1 MTTPAPTVLWKPNPG
16 PQTRFLAS
24 SCYEV
29 MYGGQ
34 AGGGKSESLL
44 VAPLRWVHHPRFRGI
59 LFRKTFADIQRSLG
73 ERSEALY
80 SQAFPGA
87 VYNRSSYTWTFPSGA
102 KIYLSYLANDG
113 DALQHKSQEY
123 QFVGFDELTTFTRK
137 QYTYLQSRL
146 RSSHGIPIRI
156 RSATN
161 PGDQGHE
168 WVFKR
173 FRAWLDP
180 EYLNPAKGGEV
191 RYFAKRD
198 NTDEEIEV
206 PSTHPGARARQFV
219 PATIADNPI
228 LLRNDPG
235 YLSRLD
241 ELDPVERARLKH
253 GNWLVKPGR
262 GKYFQRSKVTILAE
276 RPNDILSTVRYWDFA
291 ATEKKLE
298 KDDPDFTAGVRMSMR
313 KNGRVLV
320 EHCSQY
326 RGEPTIVEAR
336 TVQTAETD
344 GKLIRVGIEQ
354 DPGQAGKFQAA
365 YYSRL
370 LHGYR
375 VETFSPSGD
384 KLTRFGPFS
393 AQVENGNVD
402 VLAGP
407 WVDNWFDELEQFPE
421 GAHDDQVDATSGAYM
436 MLCEKRNPM
445 LDLLLSRTQ

>member
-1 MTTPAPTVLWKPNPG
+1 
-16 PQTRFLAS
+16 
-24 SCYEV
+24 

-44 VAPLRWVHHPRFRGI
+44 VAPLRWVHLKNFRAI
-59 LFRKTFADIQRSLG
+59 LFRNTFDDIEKSLG

-80 SQAFPGA
+80 PEAFPGA
-87 VYNRSSYTWTFPSGA
+87 QYNRAKHTWTFPSGA
-102 KIYLSYLANDG
+102 KVYLSYLANDA
-113 DALQHKSQEY
+113 DALAHKSQEY
-123 QFVGFDELTTFTRK
+123 QFVGFDELTTFSRK
-137 QYTYLQSRL
+137 QYTYLTSRL
-146 RSSHGIPIRI
+146 RSSKGIPIRL

-161 PGDQGHE
+161 PGDKGHE
-168 WVFKR
+168 WVFER

-180 EYLNPAKGGEV
+180 EYPNPAVGGEV
-191 RYFAKRD
+191 RWFALVDDK
-198 NTDEEIEV
+198 EQEV
-206 PSTHPGARARQFV
+206 PAGTPDARSRCFI
-219 PATIADNPI
+219 PASIRDNPI
-228 LLRNDPG
+228 LLQNDPS
-235 YLSRLD
+235 YLARLD

-262 GKYFQRSKVTILAE
+262 GKYFQRSKVNVLQE
-276 RPNDILSTVRYWDFA
+276 RPNDIISTVRYWDFA

-320 EHCSQY
+320 EWCTQF

-344 GKLIRVGIEQ
+344 GKLVRVGIEK
-354 DPGQAGKFQAA
+354 DPGQAGKFQASH
-365 YYSRL
+365 YSRL

-375 VETFSPSGD
+375 VETFAPSGD
-384 KLTRFGPFS
+384 KIQRFGPFS

-407 WVDNWFDELEQFPE
+407 WVDAWFDELEQFPE

-445 LDLLLSRTQ
+445 LDYLLSQ

>member
-1 MTTPAPTVLWKPNPG
+1 
-16 PQTRFLAS
+16 
-24 SCYEV
+24 

-44 VAPLRWVHHPRFRGI
+44 VAPLRWVHLKNFRAI
-59 LFRKTFADIQRSLG
+59 LFRNTFDDIEKSLG

-80 SQAFPGA
+80 PEAFPGA
-87 VYNRSSYTWTFPSGA
+87 QYNRAKHTWTFPSGA
-102 KIYLSYLANDG
+102 KVYLSYLANDA
-113 DALQHKSQEY
+113 DALAHKSQEY
-123 QFVGFDELTTFTRK
+123 QFVGFDELTTFSRK
-137 QYTYLQSRL
+137 QYTYLTSRL
-146 RSSHGIPIRI
+146 RSSKGIPIRL

-161 PGDQGHE
+161 PGDKGHE
-168 WVFKR
+168 WVFER

-180 EYLNPAKGGEV
+180 EYPNPAVGGEV
-191 RYFAKRD
+191 RWFALVDDK
-198 NTDEEIEV
+198 EQEV
-206 PSTHPGARARQFV
+206 PAGTPDARSRCFI
-219 PATIADNPI
+219 PASIRDNPI
-228 LLRNDPG
+228 LLQNDPS
-235 YLSRLD
+235 YLARLD

-262 GKYFQRSKVTILAE
+262 GKYFQRSKVNVLQE
-276 RPNDILSTVRYWDFA
+276 RPNDIISTVRYWDFA

-320 EHCSQY
+320 EWCTQF

-344 GKLIRVGIEQ
+344 GKLVRVGIEK
-354 DPGQAGKFQAA
+354 DPGQAGKFQASH
-365 YYSRL
+365 YSRL

-375 VETFSPSGD
+375 VETFAPSGD
-384 KLTRFGPFS
+384 KIQRFGPFS

-407 WVDNWFDELEQFPE
+407 WVDAWFDELEQFPE
-421 GAHDDQVDATSGAYM
+421 SAHDDQVDATSGAYM

-445 LDLLLSRTQ
+445 LDYLLSQ